1 MSCGP
6 GNAIGSGRSYA
17 AWAADRESEGWHGLA
32 VGDHVLSARLLP
44 HPFVVLGAMASATS
58 RVELMTAMA
67 NNLMRSPVETAQAA
81 ITLNEMSGGRFVL
94 GLGAGW
100 QRDELEAIGID
111 FPPPR
116 ERAGRYVAAIQ
127 IVRDLFSSGRAV
139 GDGHHYRVDVDL
151 GQPPNR
157 APLLVGAV
165 AGPWVTR
172 HVAPLVDRVEVLP
185 FPQTSNT
192 GAMRPAEI
200 ANLDRDAIRRT
211 IDDVKQ
217 HAPTTPISLL
227 LFIAVGTAD
236 EVGPR
241 RSSFASPFAVRT
253 VRPRR
258 GRRRQLAGP
267 RRPRDRRRHRVA
279 AHDRP

>member
-1 MSCGP
+1 M
-6 GNAIGSGRSYA
+6 
-17 AWAADRESEGWHGLA
+17 
-32 VGDHVLSARLLP
+32 
-44 HPFVVLGAMASATS
+44 
-58 RVELMTAMA
+58 
-67 NNLMRSPVETAQAA
+67 
-81 ITLNEMSGGRFVL
+81 
-94 GLGAGW
+94 
-100 QRDELEAIGID
+100 
-111 FPPPR
+111 
-116 ERAGRYVAAIQ
+116 
-127 IVRDLFSSGRAV
+127 RDLFSSGRAV
-139 GDGHHYRVDVDL
+139 GVGHHYRVDVDL
-151 GQPPNR
+151 GQPPKV

-211 IDDVKQ
+211 IDDIKQ

-241 RSSFASPFAVRT
+241 RSSFASPFASGLC
-253 VRPRR
+253 
-258 GRRRQLAGP
+258 GRAEV
-267 RRPRDRRRHRVA
+267 VA
-279 AHDRP
+279 ANLQDLADLGIDDVTVLPLTTDHEAELADCLFG